1 MRYNNLYKHKETGK
15 YYKIDYSAKPM
26 VEHGKSFKDILKNVT
41 ITKYLFRPVKKGF
54 IFLKE
59 SGLGNYDRLDNYIK
73 VNYYGE

>member
-1 MRYNNLYKHKETGK
+1 MKYSNLYKHRVTGQ
-15 YYKIDYSAKPM
+15 YYKLDKSAKPM

-41 ITKYLFRPVKKGF
+41 ITKYLFRPVKKGL